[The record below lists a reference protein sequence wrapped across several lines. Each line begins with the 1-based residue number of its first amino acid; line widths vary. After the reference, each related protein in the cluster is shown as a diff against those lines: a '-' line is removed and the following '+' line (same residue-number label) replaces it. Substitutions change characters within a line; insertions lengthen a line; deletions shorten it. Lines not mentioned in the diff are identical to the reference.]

1 MQDVCQRNE
10 ERRKEVMNIETVI
23 ATVYYLSVRLVLMYG
38 MYCICSACGA
48 YLKSRGTAPFR
59 K

>member
-1 MQDVCQRNE
+1 
-10 ERRKEVMNIETVI
+10 MNVESVL
-23 ATVYYLSVRLVLMYG
+23 ATICYLAVRLVLMYG

-48 YLKSRGTAPFR
+48 YLESRGVAPFR

>member
-1 MQDVCQRNE
+1 MDISSIV
-10 ERRKEVMNIETVI
+10 
-23 ATVYYLSVRLVLMYG
+23 ATVYYLTVRLVLMYG

-48 YLKSRGTAPFR
+48 YLESKGSSLFHR